1 MHSKHRPAL
10 RERLTGA
17 LAGALLAAAAGAPAE
32 GQVLNFRHYTATDG
46 LPQAQI
52 LALHQDASL
61 FVWVGTYGGLSRY
74 NGDEFHTYAT
84 AHGLA
89 SNAITAIAEDSAGR
103 IHVGSI
109 GGGVCTLVTEKITCL
124 GADHG
129 LPHNDVYDILVDAD
143 GTTLWV
149 ATLRGVARMAG
160 GVIRGYGRDEGVP
173 GSHVQRL
180 LRDRHGSIWVAA
192 DEGLARWSG
201 SQFVPMHRDELGGTA
216 VSMLLDTRW
225 GLMVGSGDRLF
236 LAREGLLRPVPLP
249 PARGGNGRI
258 TDGAVDAKGDVWIAT
273 HAGALHYD
281 GQRFQR
287 YTVSNGL
294 LFDQVTR
301 VRVDREGNVW
311 FGTERGL
318 SRLTPGP
325 FRHYGAREGLP
336 NPFVRAISADTRG
349 RLWLGTRDG
358 VAVRDGDS
366 LRIVD
371 LGSLPDRRV
380 FSLAALPDGGMLIGT
395 RGGGLVHHDG
405 VRVRRVYRVADG
417 LPGDIVAA
425 MTPDGNGGIWLGT
438 NRGLARWQAGTV
450 TPVSGHAALD
460 DRFIL
465 SVARD
470 ARGRLWAGFR
480 QGGLVV
486 YDGTTTVSI
495 GQKQGLTNQTIWA
508 IAQGPD
514 GAMWAGTNGDGVYLV
529 QSDNPADIRQMTTA
543 DGLIDNSIWQVQPD
557 GRGAMWLYT
566 NRGIDR
572 VSAVAVDHYG
582 RGRGL
587 LELEGS
593 ANASWLDAG
602 GEMWFG
608 TSIGLVRYSPYLDLP
623 SAIRPPVFIG
633 QATSGPDTLPA
644 HGARVRAGQG
654 VLKIRFASPTYRDES
669 GVRFRYRLLGAS
681 TEWSDP
687 TPERSIGYAGLA
699 PGKYEFQVFA
709 LDGDGAQS
717 EHPAALS
724 FVVEPRFW
732 QAWWFRVLAGMLLLA
747 AAAVITTRRTR
758 ALREER
764 GRLEREVAA
773 RTGELITKNSDLER
787 EVVERQRAEDALRE
801 SQHRVSEIIEY
812 STNMFY
818 SHTAD
823 GMITYV
829 SPQSRRLLG
838 CEPEEALR
846 RYQEFLT
853 DHPANGRCVEA
864 TRRALETG
872 EKQPPYELELCGAD
886 GVTRWV
892 EVNEAP
898 VIRNGRTVGLV
909 GSLTDVTEAKRA
921 AAEQARLELQLR
933 QAQKMEAVGRLAGGI
948 AHDFNNLLTAVVGNT
963 ELVAAGIDPGHPLQ
977 TELAEVH
984 RAADR
989 AASLVAQLLAFS
1001 RQQLVRRRVLDLNV
1015 VVTESARMLAR
1026 MIGSDIELGLELGTG
1041 PLEIEADQAQL
1052 DQVLITLALTARDAM
1067 PRGGRLTIETRA
1079 IEARGGPDEEPEPPG
1094 CILLRVSDTGH
1105 GMDAETIR
1113 HVFEPFFTTKDVGK
1127 GTGLGLAT
1135 VYGIVTQ
1142 NGGTVRIASETDLG
1156 TRFDIFLP
1164 RANPDRTAAATPA
1177 PNAPA
1182 CTTPDTPARNA
1193 GTVLVAEDEPAVR
1206 RLVCRALAD
1215 HGFQVLEAPDG
1226 TRALEVSAA
1235 YDGRIDLLLTDM
1247 VMPGLN
1253 GREVAGQISLVRPEI
1268 RVLYMS
1274 GHTRDALGS
1283 RFVLDSEI
1291 HLVQKPFLPT
1301 ELIQHVLAALGAHSL
1316 TATE

>member
-1 MHSKHRPAL
+1 
-10 RERLTGA
+10 
-17 LAGALLAAAAGAPAE
+17 
-32 GQVLNFRHYTATDG
+32 
-46 LPQAQI
+46 
-52 LALHQDASL
+52 
-61 FVWVGTYGGLSRY
+61 
-74 NGDEFHTYAT
+74 
-84 AHGLA
+84 
-89 SNAITAIAEDSAGR
+89 
-103 IHVGSI
+103 
-109 GGGVCTLVTEKITCL
+109 
-124 GADHG
+124 
-129 LPHNDVYDILVDAD
+129 
-143 GTTLWV
+143 
-149 ATLRGVARMAG
+149 
-160 GVIRGYGRDEGVP
+160 
-173 GSHVQRL
+173 
-180 LRDRHGSIWVAA
+180 
-192 DEGLARWSG
+192 
-201 SQFVPMHRDELGGTA
+201 
-216 VSMLLDTRW
+216 
-225 GLMVGSGDRLF
+225 
-236 LAREGLLRPVPLP
+236 
-249 PARGGNGRI
+249 
-258 TDGAVDAKGDVWIAT
+258 
-273 HAGALHYD
+273 
-281 GQRFQR
+281 
-287 YTVSNGL
+287 
-294 LFDQVTR
+294 
-301 VRVDREGNVW
+301 
-311 FGTERGL
+311 
-318 SRLTPGP
+318 
-325 FRHYGAREGLP
+325 
-336 NPFVRAISADTRG
+336 
-349 RLWLGTRDG
+349 
-358 VAVRDGDS
+358 
-366 LRIVD
+366 
-371 LGSLPDRRV
+371 
-380 FSLAALPDGGMLIGT
+380 
-395 RGGGLVHHDG
+395 
-405 VRVRRVYRVADG
+405 
-417 LPGDIVAA
+417 
-425 MTPDGNGGIWLGT
+425 
-438 NRGLARWQAGTV
+438 
-450 TPVSGHAALD
+450 
-460 DRFIL
+460 
-465 SVARD
+465 
-470 ARGRLWAGFR
+470 
-480 QGGLVV
+480 
-486 YDGTTTVSI
+486 
-495 GQKQGLTNQTIWA
+495 
-508 IAQGPD
+508 
-514 GAMWAGTNGDGVYLV
+514 
-529 QSDNPADIRQMTTA
+529 
-543 DGLIDNSIWQVQPD
+543 
-557 GRGAMWLYT
+557 
-566 NRGIDR
+566 
-572 VSAVAVDHYG
+572 
-582 RGRGL
+582 
-587 LELEGS
+587 
-593 ANASWLDAG
+593 
-602 GEMWFG
+602 
-608 TSIGLVRYSPYLDLP
+608 
-623 SAIRPPVFIG
+623 
-633 QATSGPDTLPA
+633 
-644 HGARVRAGQG
+644 
-654 VLKIRFASPTYRDES
+654 
-669 GVRFRYRLLGAS
+669 
-681 TEWSDP
+681 
-687 TPERSIGYAGLA
+687 
-699 PGKYEFQVFA
+699 VFA

-787 EVVERQRAEDALRE
+787 EVAERQRAEDALRE
-801 SQHRVSEIIEY
+801 SQQRVSEIIEY

-818 SHTAD
+818 SRTAD

-853 DHPANGRCVEA
+853 DNPANRRCVEA

-921 AAEQARLELQLR
+921 AAEQQRLELRLR

-963 ELVAAGIDPGHPLQ
+963 ELVAAGIDPAHPLQ

-1001 RQQLVRRRVLDLNV
+1001 RQQLVRRRVLDLNA

-1041 PLEIEADQAQL
+1041 PLEIEADHAQL
-1052 DQVLITLALTARDAM
+1052 DQVLINLALNARDAM
-1067 PRGGRLTIETRA
+1067 PGGGRLTIETRA
-1079 IEARGGPDEEPEPPG
+1079 IEACSESLRARDEEPEPPG

-1142 NGGTVRIASETDLG
+1142 NGGTVRIASETGLG

-1164 RANPDRTAAATPA
+1164 RANPDTTAEATPTLD
-1177 PNAPA
+1177 APA
-1182 CTTPDTPARNA
+1182 RATPARNA

-1253 GREVAGQISLVRPEI
+1253 GREVAGQISLVRPEM

-1283 RFVLDSEI
+1283 RFVLDPAI

-1301 ELIQHVLAALGAHSL
+1301 ELMQHVLDALGAHSM
-1316 TATE
+1316 TATG

>member
-1 MHSKHRPAL
+1 VLASGVIGAIAVVPAD
-10 RERLTGA
+10 A
-17 LAGALLAAAAGAPAE
+17 
-32 GQVLNFRHYTATDG
+32 QVLNFRQYTATEG

-61 FVWVGTYGGLSRY
+61 FIWVGTYGGLSRY
-74 NGDEFHTYAT
+74 NGSEFRTYAT

-103 IHVGSI
+103 IHVGST

-124 GADHG
+124 STKDG
-129 LPHNDVYDILVDAD
+129 LPHDDVFDILVDAD

-149 ATLRGVARMAG
+149 ATLRGVARVAG
-160 GVIRGYGRDEGVP
+160 GVVRAYGREEGVP
-173 GSHVQRL
+173 GMQVHRL
-180 LRDRHGSIWVAA
+180 LRDRQGSIWVAA
-192 DEGLARWSG
+192 DEGLARWNGSG
-201 SQFVPMHRDELGGTA
+201 FLQMFRDELGGEA

-225 GLMVGSGDRLF
+225 GLMVGSGTRLF
-236 LAREGLLRPVPLP
+236 FARDGLLSPLGMP
-249 PARGGNGRI
+249 DEPSGRGRI
-258 TDGAVDAKGDVWIAT
+258 TDGATDAKGDVWIAT
-273 HAGALHYD
+273 HTGALHYD

-287 YTVSNGL
+287 YTMSNGL

-325 FRHYGAREGLP
+325 FRHYGKREGLP
-336 NPFVRAISADTRG
+336 NPFVRAIAADSHG
-349 RLWLGTRDG
+349 HLWLGTRDG
-358 VAVRDGDS
+358 VAVREGDS

-371 LGSLPDRRV
+371 LGTALEDRRI

-405 VRVRRVYRVADG
+405 RRVRRIYRTTDG
-417 LPGDIVAA
+417 LPGNIVAA
-425 MTPDGNGGIWLGT
+425 MIPDGNGGMWLGT
-438 NRGLARWQAGTV
+438 NRGLARWHAGIV
-450 TPVSGHAALD
+450 TPVTGHAALD

-465 SVARD
+465 ALARD
-470 ARGRLWAGFR
+470 ARGRLWVGFR
-480 QGGLVV
+480 QGGLAV
-486 YDGTTTVSI
+486 YDGASTVSI
-495 GQKQGLTNQTIWA
+495 GPKQGLTSQAIWA

-514 GAMWAGTNGDGVYLV
+514 GSMWAGTNGDGVYRV
-529 QSDNPADIRQMTTA
+529 TGDDPTNIRRMTMA

-572 VSAVAVDHYG
+572 VSTSGVDHYG

-593 ANASWLDAG
+593 ANASWVDTG
-602 GEMWFG
+602 GELWFG
-608 TSIGLVRYSPYLDLP
+608 TSIGLVRYSPHLDLP
-623 SAIRPPVFIG
+623 SAIRPPVYIG
-633 QATSGPDTLPA
+633 QVSSGPDTLPA
-644 HGARVRAGQG
+644 YGARVRAGRG
-654 VLKIRFASPTYRDES
+654 VLQIRFSSPTFRDES
-669 GVRFRYRLLGAS
+669 GVRFRYRLVGAS
-681 TEWSDP
+681 DEWSDP

-717 EHPAALS
+717 ERAATVS

-732 QAWWFRVLAGMLLLA
+732 QSWWFRVLAGMALLA
-747 AAAVITTRRTR
+747 AAVMITTARTR
-758 ALREER
+758 TLRAER
-764 GRLEREVAA
+764 RRLEREVAA
-773 RTGELITKNSDLER
+773 RTGELIAKNGDLER
-787 EVVERQRAEDALRE
+787 EVAERQRAEDALRE
-801 SQHRVSEIIEY
+801 SQQRVSEVIEY

-823 GMITYV
+823 GVLTYV

-846 RYQEFLT
+846 RYQDFVT
-853 DHPANGRCVEA
+853 DNPANQTCLEA
-864 TRRALETG
+864 ARRALETG

-898 VIRNGRTVGLV
+898 VTRNGQTVGLV

-921 AAEQARLELQLR
+921 AAEQQRLELQLR

-963 ELVAAGIDPGHPLQ
+963 ELVASGIDPAHPLQ

-1001 RQQLVRRRVLDLNV
+1001 RQQLVRRRVLDLNAV
-1015 VVTESARMLAR
+1015 VSESARMLAR
-1026 MIGSDIELGLELGTG
+1026 MIGSDIELGLDLAPGT
-1041 PLEIEADQAQL
+1041 LEIEADQAQL
-1052 DQVLITLALTARDAM
+1052 DQVLLNLALNARDAM
-1067 PRGGRLTIETRA
+1067 PSGGRLTIETRA
-1079 IEARGGPDEEPEPPG
+1079 VEPGDGLARGPDDEPVPPG

-1142 NGGTVRIASETDLG
+1142 NGGSVRIASEAGRG

-1164 RANPDRTAAATPA
+1164 RVKPGTVIEAGHTTIGATPCGDQPDA
-1177 PNAPA
+1177 PPA
-1182 CTTPDTPARNA
+1182 GA
-1193 GTVLVAEDEPAVR
+1193 GTILVVEDEPAVR
-1206 RLVCRALAD
+1206 CLVCRALAR
-1215 HGFQVLEAPDG
+1215 HGFRVLEAHDG
-1226 TRALEVSAA
+1226 ARALEVSAA
-1235 YDGRIDLLLTDM
+1235 HEDEIDLLLTDI

-1253 GREVAGQISLVRPEI
+1253 GREVAEQVALTRPSI

-1283 RFVLDSEI
+1283 RFELDPAT
-1291 HLVQKPFLPT
+1291 HLLQKPFLPT
-1301 ELIQHVLAALGAHSL
+1301 ELITHVLDALAAHAVS
-1316 TATE
+1316 AAPA